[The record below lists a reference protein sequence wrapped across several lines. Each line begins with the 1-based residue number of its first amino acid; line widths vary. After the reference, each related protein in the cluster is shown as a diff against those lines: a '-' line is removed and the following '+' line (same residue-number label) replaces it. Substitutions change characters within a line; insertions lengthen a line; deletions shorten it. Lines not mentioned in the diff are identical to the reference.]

1 MTEWESLAARMF
13 PHITKTPQ
21 DYENLYP
28 PRDLPEGARVTR
40 IAPSPTGYLHLGVF
54 FTALINRLTASST
67 NGIFYFG
74 LKLNKDYF

>member
-40 IAPSPTGYLHLGVF
+40 LLHK
-54 FTALINRLTASST
+54 R
-67 NGIFYFG
+67 YFLFPPG
-74 LKLNKDYF
+74 GHRQKA